1 MADFFMESFNDIT
14 DEDTYLERDPRFE
27 RADWLLEILGL
38 SGSALPAIRS
48 NARNLVWEYEL
59 DHADKSKQEI
69 CDLVSSSLIKTS
81 AIKTGAV
88 GSITAVPAVLPFL
101 GTIATAVLGTTVD
114 LAFLIRTQIE
124 LCYAISAVYK
134 SEIDEEELKAVTLA
148 LLGFSGSA
156 EMLKGIAASTLRSI
170 VDESVAK
177 YLTKGIANAAAD
189 AAGKIGPRLFI
200 RAYKLIP
207 LVGISLCA
215 SINITST
222 MMVGKH
228 ARQYFSP
235 WYDS

>member
-1 MADFFMESFNDIT
+1 MDSFNDIT
-14 DEDTYLERDPRFE
+14 DQDTYVELGPSLE
-27 RADWLLEILGL
+27 RADWLLGILGL
-38 SGSALPAIRS
+38 SDSALPAIRS

-59 DHADKSKQEI
+59 DHAAKSKQEI

-81 AIKTGAV
+81 AIKTGAI
-88 GSITAVPAVLPFL
+88 GSITAVPAVLPFF
-101 GTIATAVLGTTVD
+101 GTIASAVLGTTVD

-124 LCYAISAVYK
+124 LCYAISAVYE

-156 EMLKGIAASTLRSI
+156 EMVKGIATSTLRSI
-170 VDESVAK
+170 VDETVAK
-177 YLTKGIANAAAD
+177 YLTKGIANAAVD
-189 AAGKIGPRLFI
+189 TAGKIGPRLFI

-228 ARQYFSP
+228 ARQYFSS
-235 WYDS
+235 WNDDVSR

>member
-1 MADFFMESFNDIT
+1 MKEFDDIV
-14 DEDTYLERDPRFE
+14 DEDTYLDHDPRFG
-27 RADWLLEILGL
+27 RADWLLGILGL
-38 SGSALPAIRS
+38 SDSALPAIRS

-59 DHADKSKQEI
+59 DHAEKSKQEI

-81 AIKTGAV
+81 AIKTGAM

-101 GTIATAVLGTTVD
+101 GTIASAVLGTTID

-124 LCYAISAVYK
+124 LCYAISAVYE

-170 VDESVAK
+170 VDETVAK

-228 ARQYFSP
+228 ARQYFST
-235 WYDS
+235 WNDDVSR

>member
-1 MADFFMESFNDIT
+1 MERFNDIT
-14 DEDTYLERDPRFE
+14 DEDKYLEYGPRFE
-27 RADWLLEILGL
+27 RADWLLGILGL
-38 SGSALPAIRS
+38 SDSALPAIRS

-59 DHADKSKQEI
+59 DHAAKSKQEI

-81 AIKTGAV
+81 AIKTGAI
-88 GSITAVPAVLPFL
+88 GSITAVPAVLPFF
-101 GTIATAVLGTTVD
+101 GTIASAVLGTTVD

-124 LCYAISAVYK
+124 LCYAISAVYE

-156 EMLKGIAASTLRSI
+156 EMVKGIATSTLRSI
-170 VDESVAK
+170 VDETVAK
-177 YLTKGIANAAAD
+177 YLTKGIANAAVD
-189 AAGKIGPRLFI
+189 TAGKIGPRLFI

-228 ARQYFSP
+228 ARQYFSS
-235 WYDS
+235 WNDDVSR